1 MSEERKRILQMLEEG
16 KINVDEANDLL
27 STLEGENRVEKTK
40 NSSKAKSIKIL
51 VEENGKEQ
59 VNISIPMVI
68 AKSFMKFIPKSAKKS
83 LDKENIDI
91 EEILNSI
98 DSDSND
104 GTLVDINDGK
114 DHVVIK
120 AE

>member
-1 MSEERKRILQMLEEG
+1 MTDERKRILQMLEEG
-16 KINVDEANDLL
+16 KIDVDEANDLL
-27 STLEGENRVEKTK
+27 STLEGKNNVEKKK
-40 NSSKAKSIKIL
+40 NHSKAKSIKIL

-68 AKSFMKFIPKSAKKS
+68 AKSFMKFIPKSAQKS
-83 LDKENIDI
+83 LNKQNIDV
-91 EEILNSI
+91 EEIFNSI
-98 DSDSND
+98 DSESNG

-120 AE
+120 VE